1 MSNEELLKKIA
12 ELVAEGE
19 EDEAVEAVKEAFAA
33 GIAPLTV
40 LNEGA
45 AKGMDVVSAQ
55 YSSGEAYLPELVL
68 AGDAMSAVIEV
79 IFENMSTEDAAASKQ
94 GVVVIG
100 QAKGDVHDIGKNV
113 VSALLAVNGFE
124 VVDLGIDVPVK
135 TFYEKAVE
143 AKADIVG
150 ISTLLT
156 TSLPYLSDTLQYLTD
171 TGVRDQFH
179 FVVGGGP
186 VTPEYATQ
194 MKADGW
200 SRNAFDCVEMCKK
213 LMERGNPG
221 KNGILIVDSEAEVG
235 A

>member
-1 MSNEELLKKIA
+1 MTNEELLKKIA

-19 EDEAVEAVKEAFAA
+19 ADEAVDAVKEAFAQGVDA
-33 GIAPLTV
+33 VTV

-45 AKGMDVVSAQ
+45 SKGMDVVSEQ

-79 IFENMSTEDAAASKQ
+79 IFANMSAEDAEKSKQ

-113 VSALLAVNGFE
+113 VSALLSVNGFE
-124 VVDLGIDVPVK
+124 VHDIGIDASVK
-135 TFYEKAVE
+135 SFYEKAEEVN
-143 AKADIVG
+143 ADIVG

-171 TGVRDQFH
+171 TGSRDKRF

-186 VTPEYATQ
+186 VTPDYA
-194 MKADGW
+194 KNIGADGW
-200 SRNAFDCVEMCKK
+200 SRTAFDCVDMCKK
-213 LMERGNPG
+213 LMAQGGPG
-221 KNGILIVDSEAEVG
+221 KNATLIVDSEA
-235 A
+235 